1 MISFDHYGVA
11 RLCNHNTIDGS
22 FDHGERYEYKEDDE
36 EGESR
41 RGADRGR
48 ILFSQRGRSSE
59 ARAGKMGGE

>member
-11 RLCNHNTIDGS
+11 RLCNDNTIDGS
-22 FDHGERYEYKEDDE
+22 FDHGERYEKEDDE

-48 ILFSQRGRSSE
+48 ILFSQRGRLSD
-59 ARAGKMGGE
+59 ARAGKMGEE